1 MSRPQD
7 AVPPRL
13 RGNDHGMALYGMV
26 KQVLDEIA
34 DLPNRMELGQDTAL
48 ALLDALNAH
57 NVVDYWRNLDAM
69 NQTRIA
75 LDHFLYDVVGTEHG
89 VRLSTAQMDAIIDQ
103 GMSLAKARGING

>member
-1 MSRPQD
+1 
-7 AVPPRL
+7 
-13 RGNDHGMALYGMV
+13 
-26 KQVLDEIA
+26 
-34 DLPNRMELGQDTAL
+34 MELGQDIAL
-48 ALLDALNAH
+48 ALLAALNTH

-75 LDHFLYDVVGTEHG
+75 LDHFLYDVVGAERG